1 MLTGKSEVM
10 NLITTEDMIRFLYN
24 EMTPDETLQMI
35 AALTTN
41 WKIKVQYEALKAS
54 MEELDSLIVAPRRQV
69 IDRIMQYAEQEVA
82 H

>member
-1 MLTGKSEVM
+1 LLTGKSEVM

>member
-1 MLTGKSEVM
+1 M